1 MTFDRRKFGLTFGTI
16 TFGKMAIVRTIVKIF
31 GRIFCILK
39 FITMSL
45 RRTRFGRMSFGS
57 VTFGRMTLGSMHW
70 ASLML
75 PSLILSNT
83 IVLSVILLGL
93 FTFLLFS

>member
-1 MTFDRRKFGLTFGTI
+1 VTFDRRTFGLTFGTM
-16 TFGKMAIVRTIVKIF
+16 TFGKMAFVRTIVKIF
-31 GRIFCILK
+31 GRIFCILT

-70 ASLML
+70 ASLII

-83 IVLSVILLGL
+83 IVLSVKLLVA
-93 FTFLLFS
+93 FCLLVV